1 MADITQVTSA
11 TDTAASDRR
20 QDEGAW
26 IYKFDEDSM
35 VSTGKL
41 GTVEEQTLVD
51 LRGTLKR

>member
-26 IYKFDEDSM
+26 IYKFDEDST